1 MPKLCCA
8 VLTAIVAWMGS
19 YGSAVASGTTPG
31 APTKSAV
38 RPSVTFLGSANNPP
52 FLWADESGKPRGYTV
67 TFMEALAREGGFDVK
82 FIIVPRQMR
91 RQEFRKGRG
100 DVTGVQLDTAEAAN
114 TITLVP
120 LWRMQELVVYRDEHR
135 APASLADL
143 KGETVGVVEASNQH
157 LALMSLP
164 RDARPEVVTA
174 DSFTTVINKLRA
186 GEVTVVY
193 GHSLGLRTS
202 RAFTQGSRLHSYE
215 FRSAPIVLAARPER
229 ADLQPL
235 FMGAYL
241 RLVESGRLTEIIEK
255 TVTLAEDAPQPSET
269 EQIGRVVLMSLGIGG
284 LVFCGMLVWSR
295 SLQREVQRRTVELQR
310 AAEGQK
316 VQAHVLSQVTDAIV
330 VADVNGCVTTW
341 NTGAETI
348 FGRPAAEVMGQS
360 VASLIT
366 NRMAAPRDGDLH
378 SALAAGSNWRGDA
391 EIVRPSGDTVFVEA
405 TLRRLTD
412 ESGELSG
419 TLIVAHDVDARRR
432 AEIEA
437 GIRAR
442 QQAAIASL
450 GQRALAGIDFGW
462 LIDQAMSMASSTLQ
476 VSAVAAFELKDG
488 QLVMRAGDGWDSAA
502 AGITTITADHSRYPG
517 AALAAEGGVTILN
530 SHDPGGPAVDAF
542 HVREGMLAG
551 VAVLIP
557 GRSGPHGLLLA
568 ADRRPRRFS
577 RDDVHFLQAIANV
590 IGAAHERSSIDA
602 DLHAELA
609 LHNATLEAA
618 ADGILVTDVEGRV
631 RRYNQRLVTMWG
643 FPPDVLTNGDTTM
656 WVRWGVDQLDDSS
669 ASCLDSFREAGR
681 SVTVQSTVLR
691 LKDGRVIDRH
701 SQPQMLDGRVN
712 GRVWCYRDVTD
723 RVRAEEERRR
733 LESQMQHVQKLE
745 SLGVLAGG
753 IAHDFNNL
761 LVGVLGHAGLALT
774 EVPSDS
780 PAYERIEQIQL
791 TAQRAA
797 ELTNQMLAYSG
808 KGRFVLQSADLSE
821 IVGEMTHL
829 LRTAVEKNADIMLD
843 LDHGLPA
850 FDGDP
855 AQIRQ
860 VVMNLITN
868 ASDAIGNSPGTISI
882 QTGRVSVT
890 PDYVTDAWIG
900 SDLPAGEYVF
910 VEVRDTGCG
919 MDSATLAR
927 IFDPF
932 FTTKFTGRGLGLAAV
947 LGIVRGHKGGIK
959 ISSEPGKGTTFRVL
973 LPATS
978 TPAASPALPVK
989 TASVGVAGARVL
1001 VVDDEPGVRTIA
1013 RESLRRAGFDVT
1025 TVNDGAEAIDLL
1037 GVDKDFQVVLLD
1049 MTMPRMNG
1057 TEAFRLIKEL
1067 QPDLPVVLTSG
1078 YSAQEAVGRFGN
1090 DGIAGFIQK
1099 PFMPAALVKAMHDA
1113 ISQGPRREV
1122 A

>member
-1 MPKLCCA
+1 MPKICCA
-8 VLTAIVAWMGS
+8 VVTAIVTWVSSCGL
-19 YGSAVASGTTPG
+19 AVASGPAPG
-31 APTKSAV
+31 APATGAA
-38 RPSVTFLGSANNPP
+38 RPLVTFLGSANNPP
-52 FLWADESGKPRGYTV
+52 FLWADESGTPRGFTV
-67 TFMEALAREGGFDVK
+67 EFMQALAREGNFDVR
-82 FIIVPRQMR
+82 FEIVRRQVR
-91 RQEFRKGRG
+91 RQEFHTGRG
-100 DVTGVQLDTAEAAN
+100 DVTGVQPFTDEARD

-120 LWRMQELVVYRDEHR
+120 LWRMQELVVFPRTHQ
-135 APASLADL
+135 PPTKLTDL
-143 KGETVGVVEASNQH
+143 KGQVVGVVEASNQH
-157 LALMSLP
+157 LALMTLP
-164 RDARPEVVTA
+164 EAARPKIVTA
-174 DSFTTVINKLRA
+174 DSFDAVVGMLRS
-186 GEVTVVY
+186 GEVTAVY

-202 RAFTQGSRLHSYE
+202 RAFKQQPRLHEYE
-215 FRSAPIVLAARPER
+215 IRSATIVLAARPGRE
-229 ADLQPL
+229 DLQQL
-235 FMGAYL
+235 FTGAYL
-241 RLVESGRLTEIIEK
+241 RLVESGELTAIIEK
-255 TVTLAEDAPQPSET
+255 TLMAGTVESEAEH
-269 EQIGRVVLMSLGIGG
+269 IGRVVLMSVILGG
-284 LVFCGMLVWSR
+284 LALGGMLFWSR
-295 SLQREVQRRTVELQR
+295 SLRREVQRRTVEVHR
-310 AAEGQK
+310 AVERQK
-316 VQAHVLSQVTDAIV
+316 VQAHLLSQVTDAIV
-330 VADVNGCVTTW
+330 VADVNGLVTTW

-348 FGRPAAEVMGQS
+348 FGRTGADAIGQS
-360 VASLIT
+360 IATLIS
-366 NRMAAPRDGDLH
+366 NRMAARRDGDLH
-378 SALAAGSNWRGDA
+378 SALATGNHWRGDA

-405 TLRRLTD
+405 TLRSLTD
-412 ESGELSG
+412 QDGHPSG
-419 TLIVAHDVDARRR
+419 TLIIAHDVDARRR
-432 AEIEA
+432 AELEA

-450 GQRALAGIDFGW
+450 GQRALAGIDLRW

-476 VSAVAAFELKDG
+476 VSAVAAFELKESM
-488 QLVMRAGDGWDSAA
+488 LVMRAGEGWDTAVAGETTIAADRSTYPAA
-502 AGITTITADHSRYPG
+502 AVS
-517 AALAAEGGVTILN
+517 AEGGVCILDRSDN
-530 SHDPGGPAVDAF
+530 SVPAVDAF
-542 HVREGMLAG
+542 HVREGMSAG

-557 GRSGPHGLLLA
+557 GRSGPYGLLLA

-590 IGAAHERSSIDA
+590 IGAAHERSAIDA
-602 DLHAELA
+602 ELRAELE

-618 ADGILVTDVEGRV
+618 ADGILVTDADGRV
-631 RRYNQRLVTMWG
+631 RRYNERLVTMWG
-643 FPPDVLTNGDTTM
+643 FPPDVLSNPDTTM
-656 WVRWGVDQLDDSS
+656 WVRWGVDQLEGSPTS
-669 ASCLDSFREAGR
+669 LDLFRAAGR
-681 SVTVQSTVLR
+681 SDTAQSTVLR
-691 LKDGRVIDRH
+691 LKDGRVIERH
-701 SQPQMLDGRVN
+701 SQPQVVDGQVN

-733 LESQMQHVQKLE
+733 LEAQMQHVQKLE

-774 EVPSDS
+774 EVDPDS
-780 PAYERIEQIQL
+780 PAHDRIQQIQL

-808 KGRFVLQSADLSE
+808 KGRFILQSADLSE

-829 LRTAVEKNADIMLD
+829 LRTAVEKNAEILLD
-843 LDHGLPA
+843 LDQALPA

-868 ASDAIGNSPGTISI
+868 ASDAIGSSPGTISI
-882 QTGRVSVT
+882 HTGRIAVT
-890 PDYVTDAWIG
+890 PEYVTDAWIG
-900 SDLPAGEYVF
+900 TDLPAGDYVF

-919 MDSATLAR
+919 MDAATQAR

-973 LPATS
+973 LPS
-978 TPAASPALPVK
+978 TTTPIAPAVVPVK
-989 TASVGVAGARVL
+989 AVAVRVAGARVL

-1037 GVDKDFQVVLLD
+1037 TTDRDFQVVLLD

-1078 YSAQEAVGRFGN
+1078 YSAQDAVGRFGN

-1113 ISQGPRREV
+1113 ISQGPRQEV

>member
-1 MPKLCCA
+1 MPKLCCL
-8 VLTAIVAWMGS
+8 VLTALIAWVGGQRVA
-19 YGSAVASGTTPG
+19 AASGTG
-31 APTKSAV
+31 ADAPHARAT
-38 RPSVTFLGSANNPP
+38 RPHVVFLGSANNPP
-52 FLWADESGKPRGYTV
+52 FLWADESGTPHGFTV
-67 TFMEALAREGGFDVK
+67 EFMHALAREGGFDVEFK
-82 FIIVPRQMR
+82 LVPRQER
-91 RQEFRKGRG
+91 REKFRRGLG
-100 DVTGVQLDTAEAAN
+100 DVTGVQPDTKEARG
-114 TITLVP
+114 TITLIP
-120 LWRMQELVVYRDEHR
+120 LWRLQELVVFPVPRQ
-135 APASLADL
+135 APSTLSDL
-143 KGETVGVVEASNQH
+143 KGETVGVVDASNQH
-157 LALMSLP
+157 LALMALP
-164 RDARPEVVTA
+164 ASVRPKFVTA
-174 DSFTTVINKLRA
+174 DSFDAVVGKLRT
-186 GEVTVVY
+186 GDVTAVY

-202 RAFTQGSRLHSYE
+202 RAFKQEPPLHEYE
-215 FRSAPIVLAARPER
+215 LRSAPIVLAARPGRE
-229 ADLQPL
+229 DLQRL
-235 FMGAYL
+235 FMSAYL
-241 RLVESGRLTEIIEK
+241 RLVESGELTAIIEK
-255 TVTLAEDAPQPSET
+255 TLMSGSGGSET
-269 EQIGRVVLMSLGIGG
+269 GQLGRVLLMLVGAGIVA
-284 LVFCGMLVWSR
+284 LFGMLWSR
-295 SLQREVQRRTVELQR
+295 SLRREVQRRTVELQR
-310 AAEGQK
+310 AAERQK
-316 VQAHVLSQVTDAIV
+316 VQAHVLSQVTDTIV
-330 VADVNGCVTTW
+330 VADVNGLVTTW
-341 NTGAETI
+341 NAGAETI
-348 FGRPAAEVMGQS
+348 FGRQAAEAVGQP

-366 NRMAAPRDGDLH
+366 NRMATPRDGDLH
-378 SALAAGSNWRGDA
+378 SALATGSNWRGDA
-391 EIVRPSGDTVFVEA
+391 EVVRPSGDTVFVEA
-405 TLRRLTD
+405 TLRSLTD
-412 ESGELSG
+412 EAGGPSG

-432 AEIEA
+432 AELEA

-450 GQRALAGIDFGW
+450 GQRALAGIDLQW

-476 VSAVAAFELKDG
+476 VSAVAAFELRG
-488 QLVMRAGDGWDSAA
+488 SALVMLAGEGWDSGVAGSTSIAA
-502 AGITTITADHSRYPG
+502 DLSRYPA
-517 AALAAEGGVTILN
+517 AALAREGGVCILDRH
-530 SHDPGGPAVDAF
+530 SSSSPAVDPF
-542 HVREGMLAG
+542 HIREGITAG

-557 GRSGPHGLLLA
+557 GRSGPYGLLLA
-568 ADRRPRRFS
+568 AERRPRRFT

-590 IGAAHERSSIDA
+590 IGAAHERSAIDA
-602 DLHAELA
+602 DLRAELE

-618 ADGILVTDVEGRV
+618 ADGILVTDADGRV

-643 FPPDVLTNGDTTM
+643 FPSDVLSSADATM
-656 WVRWGVDQLDDSS
+656 WLRWGADQLEESS
-669 ASCLDSFREAGR
+669 TLLESFRAAGR
-681 SVTVQSTVLR
+681 SDTTQSTVLR
-691 LKDGRVIDRH
+691 MKDGRVIERH
-701 SQPQMLDGRVN
+701 SQPQLMDGRIN

-723 RVRAEEERRR
+723 RVRADEERRR

-774 EVPSDS
+774 EVDPDS
-780 PAYERIEQIQL
+780 PAHERIQQIQL

-829 LRTAVEKNADIMLD
+829 LRTAVEKSAEIELD
-843 LDHGLPA
+843 LDRALPA

-868 ASDAIGNSPGTISI
+868 ASDAIGTAPGTISI
-882 QTGRVSVT
+882 QTGEIAVT
-890 PDYVTDAWIG
+890 PEYVTDAWIG
-900 SDLPAGEYVF
+900 TDLPAGNYVF

-919 MDSATLAR
+919 MDAATMAR

-959 ISSEPGKGTTFRVL
+959 ISSEPGRGTTFRVL
-973 LPATS
+973 LPSTT
-978 TPAASPALPVK
+978 TPATPAVMPVK
-989 TASVGVAGARVL
+989 SAPVLVAGARVL

-1013 RESLRRAGFDVT
+1013 RESLRRAGFEVT

-1037 GVDKDFQVVLLD
+1037 STDKDFQVVLLD

-1113 ISQGPRREV
+1113 ISRGRREV

>member
-8 VLTAIVAWMGS
+8 VLTALVTWASS
-19 YGSAVASGTTPG
+19 YGLAAASGSTPRTPG
-31 APTKSAV
+31 AGAA
-38 RPSVTFLGSANNPP
+38 RPLVTFLGSANNPP
-52 FLWADESGKPRGYTV
+52 FLWADDSGTPRGFTV
-67 TFMEALAREGGFDVK
+67 EFMQALAREGGFDVG
-82 FIIVPRQMR
+82 FDIVPRQLR

-100 DVTGVQLDTAEAAN
+100 DVTGVQAFTDEATD

-120 LWRMQELVVYRDEHR
+120 LWQLQEMVVFPSTH
-135 APASLADL
+135 APPSELAAL
-143 KGETVGVVEASNQH
+143 KGETVGVVESSNQH
-157 LALMSLP
+157 LALLGLP
-164 RDARPEVVTA
+164 DASRPKVVTA
-174 DSFTTVINKLRA
+174 DSFDAVIDKLRS
-186 GEVTVVY
+186 GEVTAVY

-202 RAFTQGSRLHSYE
+202 HAFNREPGLHAYE
-215 FRSAPIVLAARPER
+215 FRSATIVLASRPGRE
-229 ADLQPL
+229 DLQQL
-235 FMGAYL
+235 FTSAYL
-241 RLVESGRLTEIIEK
+241 RLVESGKLTAIIEK
-255 TVTLAEDAPQPSET
+255 TLMAGANEASEG
-269 EQIGRVVLMSLGIGG
+269 EQITRVVLMSVTIGG
-284 LVFCGMLVWSR
+284 LALCGMMFWSR
-295 SLQREVQRRTVELQR
+295 SLRREVQRRTVELHR
-310 AAEGQK
+310 SAERQK

-330 VADVNGCVTTW
+330 VADVNGLVTTW
-341 NTGAETI
+341 NAGAETI
-348 FGRPAAEVMGQS
+348 FGRPAADAVGH
-360 VASLIT
+360 AIATLIS
-366 NRMAAPRDGDLH
+366 NRMATRRDGDLH
-378 SALAAGSNWRGDA
+378 SALATGSHWRGDA
-391 EIVRPSGDTVFVEA
+391 EIVRPAGDTVFVEA
-405 TLRRLTD
+405 TLRSLTD
-412 ESGELSG
+412 EHGQPSG

-432 AEIEA
+432 TELEA

-450 GQRALAGIDFGW
+450 GQRALAGIDLRW

-476 VSAVAAFELKDG
+476 VSAVAAFELKDSW
-488 QLVMRAGDGWDSAA
+488 LVMRAGEGWDAA
-502 AGITTITADHSRYPG
+502 VAGVTTIAADHAKYPG
-517 AALAAEGGVTILN
+517 AALSADGGVCILN
-530 SHDPGGPAVDAF
+530 SDDAGTAAVDAF
-542 HVREGMLAG
+542 HVREGVSAG

-557 GRSGPHGLLLA
+557 GRAGPYGLLLA
-568 ADRRPRRFS
+568 GDRRPRKFS

-590 IGAAHERSSIDA
+590 IGAAHERSAIDA
-602 DLHAELA
+602 ELRAELE

-618 ADGILVTDVEGRV
+618 ADGILVTDADGRV
-631 RRYNQRLVTMWG
+631 RRYNQRLVSMWG
-643 FPPDVLTNGDTTM
+643 FPPDVLSNPDTRM
-656 WVRWGVDQLDDSS
+656 WVRWGVDQLEGSS
-669 ASCLDSFREAGR
+669 PSVESFRAAGR
-681 SVTVQSTVLR
+681 SDSTQSTVLR
-691 LKDGRVIDRH
+691 LKDGRVIERH
-701 SQPQMLDGRVN
+701 SEPQLVDGQIN

-723 RVRAEEERRR
+723 RVRAEDERRR
-733 LESQMQHVQKLE
+733 LEAQMQHVQKLE

-774 EVPSDS
+774 EVDEDS
-780 PAYERIEQIQL
+780 PAHERIQQIQL

-829 LRTAVEKNADIMLD
+829 LRTVVEKNADVMLD
-843 LDHGLPA
+843 LDPALPA

-868 ASDAIGNSPGTISI
+868 ASDAVGAAPGTISI
-882 QTGRVSVT
+882 QTGRIAVT
-890 PDYVTDAWIG
+890 PEYVTDAWIG
-900 SDLPAGEYVF
+900 TDLPAGDYVF
-910 VEVRDTGCG
+910 VEVRDSGCG
-919 MDSATLAR
+919 MDQATLAR

-959 ISSEPGKGTTFRVL
+959 ISSEQGKGTTFRVL
-973 LPATS
+973 LPATT
-978 TPAASPALPVK
+978 TPVAPAVVAVKATPVR
-989 TASVGVAGARVL
+989 VAGARVL

-1025 TVNDGAEAIDLL
+1025 TVNDGAEAIELL
-1037 GVDKDFQVVLLD
+1037 ATDRTFQVVLLD

-1090 DGIAGFIQK
+1090 DANDGIAGFIQK

>member
-1 MPKLCCA
+1 
-8 VLTAIVAWMGS
+8 
-19 YGSAVASGTTPG
+19 
-31 APTKSAV
+31 
-38 RPSVTFLGSANNPP
+38 VTFLGSANNPP
-52 FLWADESGKPRGYTV
+52 FLWADASGAPRGFTV
-67 TFMEALAREGGFDVK
+67 EFMQALAREGGFDVT
-82 FIIVPRQMR
+82 FEIVPRQVR
-91 RQEFRKGRG
+91 RQEFQKGRG
-100 DVTGVQLDTAEAAN
+100 DVTGVQPFTDEARN
-114 TITLVP
+114 TLTLVP
-120 LWRMQELVVYRDEHR
+120 LWRVQELAVF
-135 APASLADL
+135 PAKRQPPTKLTDL
-143 KGETVGVVEASNQH
+143 EGEIVGVVEASNQH
-157 LALMSLP
+157 LALMALP
-164 RDARPEVVTA
+164 EPVRPKIVTA
-174 DSFTTVINKLRA
+174 DSVDAVIDKLRH
-186 GEVTVVY
+186 GEVTAVY

-202 RAFTQGSRLHSYE
+202 RAYKQEPRLHEYE
-215 FRSAPIVLAARPER
+215 IRAATIVLAGRPGRE
-229 ADLQPL
+229 DLQQL
-235 FMGAYL
+235 FTGAYL
-241 RLVESGRLTEIIEK
+241 RLVESGELTAIIEK
-255 TVTLAEDAPQPSET
+255 TLMAGTVPSEA
-269 EQIGRVVLMSLGIGG
+269 EQIGRVVVMSLTIGG
-284 LVFCGMLVWSR
+284 LALCGMLFWSR
-295 SLQREVQRRTVELQR
+295 SLRREVQRRTVELHR
-310 AAEGQK
+310 AVERQK
-316 VQAHVLSQVTDAIV
+316 VQAHLLSQVTDAIV
-330 VADVNGCVTTW
+330 VADVNGLVTTW
-341 NTGAETI
+341 NTGAETL
-348 FGRPAAEVMGQS
+348 FGRTAAEAIGQS
-360 VASLIT
+360 IATLIS

-378 SALAAGSNWRGDA
+378 SALATGSHWRGDA

-405 TLRRLTD
+405 TLRSLTD
-412 ESGELSG
+412 QNGQPSG
-419 TLIVAHDVDARRR
+419 TLIIAHDVDARRR
-432 AEIEA
+432 AELEA

-450 GQRALAGIDFGW
+450 GQRALAGIDLRW

-476 VSAVAAFELKDG
+476 VSAVAAFELKESM
-488 QLVMRAGDGWDSAA
+488 LVMCAGEGWDTTVAGVTTIAADRSKYPAA
-502 AGITTITADHSRYPG
+502 ALS
-517 AALAAEGGVTILN
+517 AEGGVCLLN
-530 SHDPGGPAVDAF
+530 RNENGAPAVDAF
-542 HVREGMLAG
+542 HVREGMSAG

-557 GRSGPHGLLLA
+557 GRSGPYGLLLA
-568 ADRRPRRFS
+568 ADRRPRKFS

-590 IGAAHERSSIDA
+590 IGAAHERSAIDA
-602 DLHAELA
+602 ELRAELE

-618 ADGILVTDVEGRV
+618 ADGILVTDAEGRV
-631 RRYNQRLVTMWG
+631 RRYNERLVTMWG
-643 FPPDVLTNGDTTM
+643 FPPDVLSNPDTTM
-656 WVRWGVDQLDDSS
+656 WVRWGVDQLEGSS
-669 ASCLDSFREAGR
+669 TSLDAFRAAGR
-681 SVTVQSTVLR
+681 SDTAQSTVLR
-691 LKDGRVIDRH
+691 LKDGRVIERH
-701 SQPQMLDGRVN
+701 SQPQVVDGEVN

-733 LESQMQHVQKLE
+733 LEAQMQHVQKLE

-774 EVPSDS
+774 EVDPDS
-780 PAYERIEQIQL
+780 PAHERIQQIQL

-808 KGRFVLQSADLSE
+808 KGRFILQSADLSE

-829 LRTAVEKNADIMLD
+829 LRTAVEKNAEIMLD
-843 LDHGLPA
+843 LDQALPA

-868 ASDAIGNSPGTISI
+868 ASDAIGSSPGTISI
-882 QTGRVSVT
+882 QTGRIAVT
-890 PDYVTDAWIG
+890 PEYVTDAWIG
-900 SDLPAGEYVF
+900 TDLPAGDYVF

-919 MDSATLAR
+919 MDAATQAR

-973 LPATS
+973 LPS
-978 TPAASPALPVK
+978 TTTPVAPAVAPVK
-989 TASVGVAGARVL
+989 AVAVRVAGARVL

-1013 RESLRRAGFDVT
+1013 RESLRRAGFEVT

-1037 GVDKDFQVVLLD
+1037 TTDRNFQVVLLD